1 VTFVYLHGF
10 RSSPASAKATRFA
23 AAVAA
28 LPQALRPKLSIP
40 ALPDRPSQAMAIVES
55 LVRQATAPVCLVGS
69 SLGGFYATAAAE
81 RFGVRAA
88 LINPAVA
95 PDVDLRDH
103 GGIQVNL
110 HTGARF
116 EVTQAHFDDLRAL
129 RVDRITRPQRYLL
142 LVQTGDEVLDY
153 RQAVA
158 FYAGAY
164 QFVQGGGDHAFAG
177 FEAQIPTILAFVAR
191 DGH

>member
-1 VTFVYLHGF
+1 MTFVYLHGF

>member
-1 VTFVYLHGF
+1 MTFVYLHGF
-10 RSSPASAKATRFA
+10 RSSPASAKAARFA

-28 LPQALRPKLSIP
+28 LPQALRPQLAVP
-40 ALPDRPSQAMAIVES
+40 ELPDRPSYAMALIES
-55 LVRQATAPVCLVGS
+55 LVRRAAAPVCLVGS
-69 SLGGFYATAAAE
+69 SLGGFYATIAAE
-81 RFGVRAA
+81 RFGARAV

-103 GGIQVNL
+103 GGVQVNL

-129 RVDRITRPQRYLL
+129 RVERITRPERYLL

-153 RQAVA
+153 RVAVG

-177 FEAQIPTILAFVAR
+177 FDAHIPTILAFGSR
-191 DGH
+191 NGR